1 MRNILRLSIRFGCV
15 LLICMTVIG
24 CMRST
29 PPVSFYTLT
38 PVSSEQLIGI
48 DQNSLKD
55 IAIGIGPVKFPQM
68 LDRPQII
75 TRPSANRLELS
86 EFDRWGGDLK
96 QDLLNVLTQNISII
110 GGSNQVFAFPWSGS
124 FKPAYRVVLD
134 VHQFDGR
141 LGDSV
146 ELNVSW
152 MVKKNQTIPD
162 SPVFRR
168 SVIKQAVSGND
179 YDALVKAKSEALKT
193 LSQAIV
199 DEINRAGQ

>member
-1 MRNILRLSIRFGCV
+1 MRNILRLSIRFGFV
-15 LLICMTVIG
+15 LFICMTVIG

-38 PVSSEQLIGI
+38 PVSSEQVMGT

-55 IAIGIGPVKFPQM
+55 ISIGIGPAKFPQM

-75 TRPSANRLELS
+75 TRPTANTLKLS

-96 QDLLNVLTQNISII
+96 QDFLNVLTQNVSII
-110 GGSNQVFAFPWSGS
+110 AGSNQVFTFPWSDS
-124 FKPAYRVVLD
+124 FKPAYRVALD

-141 LGDSV
+141 LGESV
-146 ELNVSW
+146 LLNVSW
-152 MVKKNQTIPD
+152 VLKNTQADAGHSVFKK
-162 SPVFRR
+162 
-168 SVIKQAVSGND
+168 SVIKQAVAGND
-179 YDALVKAKSEALKT
+179 YNALVKAKSEALKT

-199 DEINRAGQ
+199 DEIKQAGK